1 MKTLVLILIILAI
14 MVSGF
19 GSYINFCTGDNVGGI
34 MCFLLVI
41 TNILN
46 LWTQY

>member
-14 MVSGF
+14 MISGF
-19 GSYINFCTGDNVGGI
+19 GSYINFSTGDNADGI
-34 MCFLLVI
+34 ICFLLVI
-41 TNILN
+41 ANILN